1 MKRAMQIRS
10 APTTEIHLF
19 PFRPS
24 VIFREIQAILVCIQ
38 VPDRVIVLLPG
49 KQTVPSISERSSSGY
64 NRRRTDFDTVAI

>member
-24 VIFREIQAILVCIQ
+24 VIFREIQAILVCIE
-38 VPDRVIVLLPG
+38 VPDRVIVVLPG
-49 KQTVPSISERSSSGY
+49 KQTVPSY
-64 NRRRTDFDTVAI
+64 FRTVFFLIQPEEN